1 MSFSEKLKRIEQLE
15 IELHDEQNRLDTFLG
30 IFEDQLRERYPF
42 GIQPLEFANI
52 ALKQGEDPE
61 SAHWLALKC
70 KYSEQ
75 FAQSVYSIVQ
85 ECIKKSKEVNNVQ
98 TNNDN

>member
-1 MSFSEKLKRIEQLE
+1 MSFSEKLKRIAQLE
-15 IELHDEQNRLDTFLG
+15 AEFKDEQNRLETFLG

-42 GIQPLEFANI
+42 GIQPIEFANI
-52 ALKQGEDPE
+52 ALSKGEDPE

-75 FAQSVYSIVQ
+75 FANSVYNIVQ
-85 ECIKKSKEVNNVQ
+85 ECIKKVKEVNK
-98 TNNDN
+98 